1 MLVDKRHRVPVAVH
15 GLAFVLLEHG
25 AMAPVLGLVLAELP
39 VRRRQTR
46 PERIRP
52 APTPWTA
59 LIEQSPHTA
68 PARTTFKLEPVLP
81 ELSAVAEVTPPA
93 QRPALEFP
101 CPDRAPRRPC
111 LWIVP
116 IAKYRIGRPAPKVLA
131 PELAARVLPAATGA
145 TIPALRLVLAFHFP
159 RLAEQPAVRVKWAIG
174 EIGLLGPVMLM
185 RILEAGTE
193 PAFRAIP
200 EVRLR
205 DFAVC

>member
-81 ELSAVAEVTPPA
+81 ELSAVVVVIPPA
-93 QRPALEFP
+93 QRLAPEFP
-101 CPDRAPRRPC
+101 CPDLARPLRRRQIRQHHNALRAQQVLRRTAFARTVRHMTNLTTPATPRRR
-111 LWIVP
+111 LW
-116 IAKYRIGRPAPKVLA
+116 
-131 PELAARVLPAATGA
+131 RV
-145 TIPALRLVLAFHFP
+145 FP
-159 RLAEQPAVRVKWAIG
+159 QH
-174 EIGLLGPVMLM
+174 
-185 RILEAGTE
+185 
-193 PAFRAIP
+193 
-200 EVRLR
+200 
-205 DFAVC
+205 